1 MPAPTLTSISPN
13 VGGISGGAAVTLTGT
28 NFTGATGVTIGGVA
42 CTSVVVVSATSIT
55 CVTPAGS
62 AGDASVVVT
71 TPDGSN
77 GANTLWRYLPTG
89 PAPLYIYFIDGG
101 VAHIT
106 DTWTGAAPQ
115 EEGLVHS
122 TTGALVGT
130 AGTEVGKPFRNI
142 FPSTKMNPAFGWSFE
157 NPITSGGARV
167 PYWNSAVITNG
178 YPNADM
184 ALSAANVEA
193 SKSRLSDEVAGTQ
206 PRHFLK
212 VCTWL
217 IFLTTAG
224 NTHKVRKDLVK
235 TWGSKP
241 PID

>member
-13 VGGISGGAAVTLTGT
+13 VGGTVGGAEVTLTGT

-42 CTSVVVVSATSIT
+42 CTSVVVVSDTSIT

-62 AGDASVVVT
+62 RGAASVIVI
-71 TPDGSN
+71 GG
-77 GANTLWRYLPTG
+77 GANTGSNAANSLWIYLTTV
-89 PAPLYIYFIDGG
+89 PAPLYIYFVDGG

-115 EEGLVHS
+115 EEGLVNA

-142 FPSTKMNPAFGWSFE
+142 FPSTKMNPVFAYAQPMVGAAFHFIKDAS
-157 NPITSGGARV
+157 V
-167 PYWNSAVITNG
+167 QNG

-184 ALSAANVEA
+184 ALSVANVEA

-206 PRHFLK
+206 PRHYLK

-217 IFLTTAG
+217 IFLTAEG

-235 TWGSKP
+235 AWGSKP

>member
-13 VGGISGGAAVTLTGT
+13 VGGTSGGAAVTLTGT

-62 AGDASVVVT
+62 AGDASVIVT
-71 TPDGSN
+71 ATGSN
-77 GANTLWRYLPTG
+77 AANTLWRYLPTA

-142 FPSTKMNPAFGWSFE
+142 FPSTKLNPTFGLY
-157 NPITSGGARV
+157 NSGVGLSPGV
-167 PYWNSAVITNG
+167 PFLAGGVVQNG
-178 YPNADM
+178 YPDEAQ
-184 ALSAANVEA
+184 ALSLTNLQA

-217 IFLTTAG
+217 IFLTTGG

>member
-13 VGGISGGAAVTLTGT
+13 VGGISGGAAVTLTGA

-77 GANTLWRYLPTG
+77 AANTLWRYLPTG

-142 FPSTKMNPAFGWSFE
+142 FPSTKLNPNYALYT
-157 NPITSGGARV
+157 PAIGAQ
-167 PYWNSAVITNG
+167 YHKIQTAAVQNG
-178 YPNADM
+178 YPDAST
-184 ALSAANVEA
+184 ALSESNVEA

>member
-13 VGGISGGAAVTLTGT
+13 VGGISGGAAVTLTGA

-142 FPSTKMNPAFGWSFE
+142 FPSTKMNPFFQRYTTG
-157 NPITSGGARV
+157 IGVGGS
-167 PYWNSAVITNG
+167 PYIDLGSSTVVNG
-178 YPNADM
+178 YPEAGLQLNLA
-184 ALSAANVEA
+184 SAEA